1 MHHFEKSIFN
11 VSWNFGKNWVKK
23 WRKKKQFKLMWRFRI
38 DSDRNCL
45 HLRTYTYKQFISVIW
60 LHSSIH
66 YCQPSPLITVNYIVK
81 HLPLCYFVHGW
92 INKTL
97 DYTSVSSLIFLRTV
111 NSIFLIFIFIF
122 FLLISDE
129 LYKIVWKNVP
139 KKLKLFW
146 KLKKNIFFVF
156 SLKTL
161 WWWDHFQNAMLN
173 YATSKYLV

>member
-1 MHHFEKSIFN
+1 
-11 VSWNFGKNWVKK
+11 
-23 WRKKKQFKLMWRFRI
+23 MWRFRI

-129 LYKIVWKNVP
+129 FYKIVWKNVP

-146 KLKKNIFFVF
+146 KLKKHFFC
-156 SLKTL
+156 
-161 WWWDHFQNAMLN
+161 FQPQNLVMMGSFPECDVKLCDFEISRVILEGTEVREILGTPD
-173 YATSKYLV
+173 YVGVYSKIQ